1 MSRPSPVQDHLQ
13 IVMTGHV
20 DHGKSSLLGRL
31 YMDAG
36 IIPPSVVARV
46 RDICDR
52 QGKAFEHAFLFDAFL
67 EEQEQGIT
75 IDMARTFFAWEG
87 RRYAILDAPGH
98 REFLKNMVTGASR
111 AEAAVLVIDAVE
123 GVMDQSRRH
132 GYLLKLLGI
141 PQVAVVVNKMD
152 LLDYGQAAF
161 ERVKTEYTAFLSGLG
176 LAPMAFV
183 PASARDGENV
193 VHLDGRMPWYQ
204 GPTVLQALAAFRKP
218 LPPSNGPL
226 RFSVQDVY
234 KFDER
239 RILAGRVESGVLR
252 SGERLVFLPS
262 GKSGVVRRLERFPE
276 GTAPE
281 IASAG
286 TCTGLTLVEQSF
298 LERGEVACREAAAPG
313 VSDRFQAHVF
323 WMGREPLRLGQR
335 YTLRLGTQEAGVEV
349 EAIHHSLDA
358 SSLESHEAPGA
369 LNRHEAGEMV
379 LRTLRPL
386 ALDTHD
392 VCAATGRF
400 VLVAGYDIQGGGIVT
415 EVLESARDRLRGEAL
430 AREQAWRE
438 GAVSQ
443 VERRQRNG
451 HGPVLVLF
459 AGARGSG
466 KAKLARAL
474 ERRLFEAGRQVVLL
488 DSRNLRSGL
497 SSDLPMEA
505 GEESLRRFGEAAALL
520 LHAGLVVVCVTNHL
534 PPEAHLLLTEL
545 AMPHPVLTVRM
556 LEPGEAAPTDGTR
569 GILVGEDPAQS
580 AESLMGVVTKL
591 LNPLSRGEAP
601 MAGSPRKES

>member
-1 MSRPSPVQDHLQ
+1 MTAPNPVQDHLQ

-36 IIPPSVVARV
+36 IIPPSLMARV
-46 RDICDR
+46 QDICDR

-111 AEAAVLVIDAVE
+111 AEAAVLVIDAAE

-152 LLDYGQAAF
+152 LLGYGQAAF
-161 ERVKTEYTAFLSGLG
+161 ERVQAEYTAFLGGLG
-176 LAPMAFV
+176 MVPMAFV

-193 VHLDGRMPWYQ
+193 VRRDGRMAWYH
-204 GPTVLQALAAFRKP
+204 GPTVLEALGAFQKP
-218 LPPSNGPL
+218 LQPLDGPL
-226 RFSVQDVY
+226 RFMVQDVY

-239 RILAGRVESGVLR
+239 RILAGRVESGTLR
-252 SGERLVFLPS
+252 PGERLVFLPS

-276 GTAPE
+276 GAPPE
-281 IASAG
+281 SAPAG
-286 TCTGLTLVEQSF
+286 TSTGLTLVEQSF
-298 LERGEVACREAAAPG
+298 LERGEVACREAEAPE
-313 VSDRFQAHVF
+313 VSDRFRAHVF
-323 WMGREPLRLGQR
+323 WMGREPLRLGHR
-335 YTLRLGTQEAGVEV
+335 YTLRLGTQEVGVEV

-358 SSLESHEAPGA
+358 SSLESREAPGG
-369 LNRHEAGEMV
+369 LNRYEAGEVV
-379 LRTLRPL
+379 LRTLRLL
-386 ALDTHD
+386 ALDPYQ
-392 VCAATGRF
+392 VCATTGRF

-415 EVLESARDRLRGEAL
+415 EVLASARDRLRSEAL

-438 GAVSQ
+438 GAVSL
-443 VERRQRNG
+443 VERRHRNG
-451 HGPVLVLF
+451 HGPALILF
-459 AGARGSG
+459 AGSRGSG

-474 ERRLFEAGRQVVLL
+474 ERRLFEAGRQTVLL

-534 PPEAHLLLTEL
+534 QLEAHPLLKEL
-545 AMPHPVLTVRM
+545 AAPHPVLTVRLLGEGEALPEDGTLGVPIDLDLDRAM
-556 LEPGEAAPTDGTR
+556 EDVIRVMNPLIQLEPSITSVP
-569 GILVGEDPAQS
+569 
-580 AESLMGVVTKL
+580 
-591 LNPLSRGEAP
+591 
-601 MAGSPRKES
+601 